1 MKGHYKFRWKQP
13 VTKAQAVCV
22 AGGFLLYIVM
32 EIISL
37 WGSQNVLEEGMG
49 LKRAG
54 PGQGERIYE
63 IVVKGLNQERGD
75 KKLFIDIPVRERRY
89 TKKESEELFERLE
102 TELQTLMLSDNDSL
116 NSIMHDL
123 NFINRMDSFGVSVRW
138 DTSNPDLIDSFGTVY
153 NEGLLEGG
161 KEIYI
166 TAAVSDGIHR
176 HSYRFKGKVI
186 PPALTI
192 EEKQKAA
199 FKKWADEIDMK
210 QQTAD
215 QLTLPDIFE
224 GQPLEY
230 FKPKEESY
238 GILPVLGLALAVLL
252 QIRTQVEKQ
261 KRYRL
266 REQQLLL
273 DYSEVVSKLVVYIGA
288 GYTVRGAWERIATGY
303 GEALKNKKQSIR
315 PAYEEMV
322 KTAVQLRSG
331 LPEGRA
337 YNEFG
342 RRCSLQPYIKL
353 AALLEQNQK
362 NGGRQLRNA
371 LDLEMS
377 SAFEQRK
384 HAAKKLGEEAGT
396 KLLLPLLLM
405 LLVVMIM
412 IVVPAFL
419 AFY

>member
-1 MKGHYKFRWKQP
+1 MKGHYKFRWKLP

-22 AGGFLLYIVM
+22 AAGFLLYAVM
-32 EIISL
+32 EIVSL
-37 WGSQNVLEEGMG
+37 WGRQNVLERIG

-63 IVVKGLNQERGD
+63 ILVKGLDQEQKD
-75 KKLFIDIPVRERRY
+75 KKLLIDIPVRERRY
-89 TKKESEELFERLE
+89 TKKESEELFDRLE
-102 TELQTLMLSDNDSL
+102 TELQTQMLSDNDSL
-116 NSIMHDL
+116 NSIIQDL
-123 NFINRMDSFGVSVRW
+123 NFINRLDSFGVSVRW
-138 DTSNPDLIDSFGTVY
+138 DTSDPYLIDSFGTVY

-161 KEIYI
+161 KEILI
-166 TAAVSDGIHR
+166 TAAVSDGIHE
-176 HSYRFKGKVI
+176 HSYQFKGKVV
-186 PPALTI
+186 PPELTM

-199 FKKWADEIDMK
+199 FKKWANEIDTK

-215 QLTLPDIFE
+215 ALVLPEVFK

-261 KRYRL
+261 NRYRL

-288 GYTVRGAWERIATGY
+288 GYTVRGAWERIAANY
-303 GEALKNKKQSIR
+303 GEAMKNGKQSIR

-371 LDLEMS
+371 LDIEMG